1 MEYKNM
7 KIEDIITYCQE
18 HGAVD
23 WLKET
28 ANKTFPTEVEG
39 EVRKISFIELKLEFV
54 RKFMPELA
62 PKAKEKKPSMYE
74 LINSL

>member
-7 KIEDIITYCQE
+7 KIEDIIEWCQE
-18 HGAVD
+18 NNQVD

-28 ANKTFPTEVEG
+28 VNKTFPTEVEG

-54 RKFMPELA
+54 RKFIPELA
-62 PKAKEKKPSMYE
+62 PKAKEKISMYDR
-74 LINSL
+74 INSL